1 MSTTS
6 AKGFLASGISAG
18 LKSKGGKDVS
28 LIVNQGP
35 NYDAAAVFTS
45 NKVKAAPV
53 IWTQEIIKNK
63 KLKAVILNSGGANAC
78 TGPGGF
84 EDTHKTAEHLAKIL
98 SVGPIEI
105 AVCSTGLIGTRL
117 DMPKLLTGI
126 DQAHK
131 NLNQDGG
138 IEAAQAIMTT
148 DSHHKV
154 SEIISDGWIIGAM
167 IKGAGMLAP
176 DMATMLCVITTDA
189 DISHLDHQKILQ
201 DATDLTLNRVDS
213 DGCTSTN
220 DTVILMSSGASAIK
234 PNEHE
239 FSISLKKLMSNLSL
253 QLVNDAEGA
262 TKVITIE
269 VNNAKSD
276 ADAVKVARAIARN
289 NLLKCAMFGQD
300 PNWGRILAA
309 VGTADAYLESDLIDV
324 YLNSIQVCSKGAAL
338 ADQKTVALKDR
349 DVSIKIDLNVGTNS
363 ATIYTND
370 LSTQYVHENS
380 AYST

>member
-6 AKGFLASGISAG
+6 AKGFHASGVAAG
-18 LKSKGGKDVS
+18 LKSNGGKDIA
-28 LIVNQGP
+28 LIVNLGP
-35 NYDAAAVFTS
+35 NYNAAAVFTS

-53 IWTQEIIKNK
+53 IWTQEVIKNK
-63 KLKAVILNSGGANAC
+63 KLKSVILNSGGANAC
-78 TGPGGF
+78 TGHGGF
-84 EDTHKTAEHLAKIL
+84 EDSHKSAEHVAKIL

-105 AVCSTGLIGTRL
+105 AVCSTGLIGNRL
-117 DMPKLLTGI
+117 DMPKLLAGI

-131 NLNQDGG
+131 KLNQDGG
-138 IEAAQAIMTT
+138 IDAAQAIMTT

-154 SEIISDGWIIGAM
+154 SEISGDGWIIGAM

-201 DATDLTLNRVDS
+201 DVTEITLNRVES

-234 PNEHE
+234 PSGNE
-239 FSISLKKLMSNLSL
+239 FISLLKILMSDLSL
-253 QLVNDAEGA
+253 QLINDAEGA

-269 VNNAKSD
+269 VVNAKSE
-276 ADAVKVARAIARN
+276 ADAVKAARAIARN

-338 ADQKTVALKDR
+338 TVQKTVALKDR
-349 DVSIKIDLNVGTNS
+349 HVSIKIDLNVGINC